1 MAKKK
6 KQSKKAVPQPTSPK
20 KQQNAV
26 AAMPKGPRRLI
37 LALVLGG
44 LVVIFVTSFMYRM
57 DHSLQRKVVTAQE
70 HDHGDEDGMPPAS
83 QGGMMGQGGEGMGEV
98 RSLMQQMRENPNDPD
113 VLVALSKRFLA
124 MEDVASAGNF
134 LQRALVADPGN
145 IEAMS
150 LLGMVRFEA
159 GEHEE
164 AAELLRRL
172 VRLDADNATHFYNLG
187 MLEKHFLDQPEAA
200 REHLETALSL
210 VDDHSDLGHR
220 IQNELGMPAHDHS
233 ENESGADGASNGAS
247 EEQSAPSAANATG
260 S

>member
-1 MAKKK
+1 
-6 KQSKKAVPQPTSPK
+6 
-20 KQQNAV
+20 
-26 AAMPKGPRRLI
+26 
-37 LALVLGG
+37 
-44 LVVIFVTSFMYRM
+44 
-57 DHSLQRKVVTAQE
+57 
-70 HDHGDEDGMPPAS
+70 
-83 QGGMMGQGGEGMGEV
+83 
-98 RSLMQQMRENPNDPD
+98 MQQMRENPNDPD

-172 VRLDADNATHFYNLG
+172 VRLDADNATHLYNLG

-200 REHLETALSL
+200 RENLETALSL

-233 ENESGADGASNGAS
+233 ENESGAGGASNGAS